1 MAAAAAGRAGRLLIV
16 RHGET
21 AWNAEGRV
29 QGQLDVPLSE
39 TGFAQARCVAAALPQ
54 GRFSALYSSDLQR
67 VRQTAA
73 PAAAKL
79 RLDAQIEPQLRERHY
94 GIFQGM
100 TYAEAKV
107 SLPADYARFKAKDPE
122 YAFRTG
128 ESLSGFFQRATRC
141 LQAIADRHPGEEVL
155 VFTHGGVLEMA
166 YRHATGCGLST
177 PRDCEL
183 PNAALNWV
191 EVRPGGW
198 KILGWADCAH
208 LAAALDDLPE
218 A

>member
-1 MAAAAAGRAGRLLIV
+1 MATLMASRLCVV

-39 TGFAQARCVAAALPQ
+39 AGRAQARCVAAALPA
-54 GRFSALYSSDLQR
+54 GRFCALYASDLER

-79 RLDAQIEPQLRERHY
+79 GLQVRLEPQLRERHY
-94 GIFQGM
+94 GIFQAL
-100 TYAEAKV
+100 TYAQAKAT
-107 SLPADYARFKAKDPE
+107 LPEDYARFKAKDPD
-122 YAFRTG
+122 YAFGNG
-128 ESLSGFFQRATRC
+128 ESLRGFFSRAIGC
-141 LQAIADRHPGEEVL
+141 LKAIARRHAGEEVL

-166 YRHATGCGLST
+166 YRHATGRGLST
-177 PRDCEL
+177 PRDFEI
-183 PNAALNWV
+183 PNAAFNHV
-191 EVRPGGW
+191 EAGPDEWR
-198 KILGWADCAH
+198 ILGWADCDH

-218 A
+218 

>member
-1 MAAAAAGRAGRLLIV
+1 MSVRLCIV

-39 TGFAQARCVAAALPQ
+39 AGVAQARCVAAALPE
-54 GRFSALYSSDLQR
+54 GRFSALYASDLQR

-79 RLDAQIEPQLRERHY
+79 RLEVRSEPRLRERHY
-94 GIFQGM
+94 GIFQSL
-100 TYAEAKV
+100 TYVEAKAT
-107 SLPADYARFKAKDPE
+107 LPAYYARFKTRDPD

-128 ESLSGFFQRATRC
+128 ESLRDFFSRATRC
-141 LQAIADRHPGEEVL
+141 IEAIAQRHPGEEVL

-177 PRDCEL
+177 PRECEL
-183 PNAALNWV
+183 PNAAFNWI
-191 EVRPGGW
+191 EVSPQGW
-198 KILGWADCAH
+198 RILGWADCGH